1 MSKQISYATR
11 DFDGLRT
18 ELVNLTKNYYPNL
31 VQNFN
36 DASIY
41 SVLLDIN
48 AAVADNLHF
57 HIDRVWQETM
67 LDFAQQKQSLFH
79 IAKTYGIRL
88 PGVRPSVALCDF
100 SVTVPVRGDKEDV
113 RYLGLLKSGAQV
125 SGGGQ
130 TFETINDIDFSV
142 PYNNAGV
149 PNLSLIHISE
159 PTRPY

>member
-11 DFDGLRT
+11 DFQGLRN
-18 ELVNLTKNYYPNL
+18 ELVTLTKNYYPDL
-31 VQNFN
+31 VKNFN
-36 DASIY
+36 DASVY

-67 LDFAQQKQSLFH
+67 LDFAQQRQSLYH

-100 SVTVPVRGDKEDV
+100 SITVDVRGDKEDV
-113 RYLGLLKSGAQV
+113 RYLGILKAMESKNFMLGHIVRLRAAGMEDIQV
-125 SGGGQ
+125 
-130 TFETINDIDFSV
+130 
-142 PYNNAGV
+142 
-149 PNLSLIHISE
+149 
-159 PTRPY
+159 